1 MSRRESLVGGEVV
14 AEDVAEQAE
23 KKRKQDEQRA
33 HARSRRRRRGS
44 GHGKAGAAKGAM
56 QGSETPAEER
66 RVKAE
71 KLPLFDKEN
80 LKYEGEQAERRTVF
94 RWFLRAYGKTEQ
106 KDWLGQNGMS
116 VEVCS
121 RMGLESSC
129 AENVRAVWADHEAGV
144 DVRARCKQR

>member
-14 AEDVAEQAE
+14 AEDAAEQAE

-66 RVKAE
+66 RVKTE

-80 LKYEGEQAERRTVF
+80 LKYEGEQAERRTVL

-106 KDWLGQNGMS
+106 KNWLGQNGMS
-116 VEVCS
+116 EEG
-121 RMGLESSC
+121 RG
-129 AENVRAVWADHEAGV
+129 
-144 DVRARCKQR
+144 RARDEP

>member
-66 RVKAE
+66 RVKTE
-71 KLPLFDKEN
+71 KPGAAVLHRLPRTGGTSRRRSGGALLTMRCSQN
-80 LKYEGEQAERRTVF
+80 LRRYTRTRAALKAVVDAVNIYATHSF
-94 RWFLRAYGKTEQ
+94 R
-106 KDWLGQNGMS
+106 
-116 VEVCS
+116 
-121 RMGLESSC
+121 
-129 AENVRAVWADHEAGV
+129 
-144 DVRARCKQR
+144 